1 MALSIEI
8 RHGYVYLVEARTG
21 KMSVGIQKTHYFEYP
36 DDWVTES
43 GIVNL
48 EGFATLLSQHLKEQ
62 NMRDK
67 KAYFCINNNAVIYRE
82 LNIPKVDEKRVH
94 LLVKTEMMSALNLTP
109 DYIMDYIYLNDVEVE
124 GNVQSRVLGVAMQ
137 IKAIE
142 SLLEVAKLCKLD
154 VQGIDSATNSIV
166 KMMDE
171 NPLLENTNQ
180 LIVADIGNGHLRLYL
195 FENGIYALSRNNKII
210 SYKEVTPEE
219 VTNSI
224 VDNINKMIQ
233 FSYTRKNGSDSK
245 KIIITGIDEE
255 LEDVKRFVSENLL
268 VDCEILGK
276 PHYVTGHKFENR
288 YTNAVGA
295 LLRK

>member
-36 DDWVTES
+36 DDWATES

-48 EGFATLLSQHLKEQ
+48 EGFASLLLQHLKEQ

-82 LNIPKVDEKRVH
+82 LNIPKVEEKKVH

-137 IKAIE
+137 VKAIE

-154 VQGIDSATNSIV
+154 VQGIDSATNSII

-210 SYKEVTPEE
+210 SYKEVTSEE

-255 LEDVKRFVSENLL
+255 LEDVQRFVSENLL

-276 PHYVTGHKFENR
+276 PHYVTGQKFENR

>member
-21 KMSVGIQKTHYFEYP
+21 KMSVGIQKTHYFDYP
-36 DDWVTES
+36 EDWVTES

-48 EGFATLLSQHLKEQ
+48 EGFASLLLQHLKEQ

-82 LNIPKVDEKRVH
+82 LNIPKVEEKKVY

-137 IKAIE
+137 FKAIE

-154 VQGIDSATNSIV
+154 VQGIDSATNSII

-255 LEDVKRFVSENLL
+255 LEDVQRFVSENLL
-268 VDCEILGK
+268 VDCEILSK
-276 PHYVTGHKFENR
+276 PHYVTGQKFENR

>member
-48 EGFATLLSQHLKEQ
+48 EGFASLLLQHLKEQ

-82 LNIPKVDEKRVH
+82 LNIPKVDEKKVH

-137 IKAIE
+137 VKAIE

-154 VQGIDSATNSIV
+154 VQGIDSATNSII

-171 NPLLENTNQ
+171 NPMLENTNQ

-255 LEDVKRFVSENLL
+255 LEDVQRFVSENLL

-276 PHYVTGHKFENR
+276 PHYVTGQKFENR

>member
-36 DDWVTES
+36 EDWVTES

-48 EGFATLLSQHLKEQ
+48 EGFSSLLLQHLKEQ
-62 NMRDK
+62 NIREK
-67 KAYFCINNNAVIYRE
+67 KVYFCINNNAVIYRE
-82 LNIPKVDEKRVH
+82 LNIPKVDEKKVH

-137 IKAIE
+137 TKAIQ
-142 SLLEVAKLCKLD
+142 SLLDVAKLCKMD
-154 VQGIDSATNSIV
+154 VQGIDSATNSII

-195 FENGIYALSRNNKII
+195 FEKGVYALSRNNKII
-210 SYKEVTPEE
+210 SFKDVTTEE

-245 KIIITGIDEE
+245 KVVITGIDEE
-255 LEDVKRFVSENLL
+255 LIDVQKFVSENLL
-268 VDCEILGK
+268 VDCVILKK
-276 PHYVTGHKFENR
+276 PHYVSGSKFENR

>member
-48 EGFATLLSQHLKEQ
+48 EGFASLLLQHLKEQ

-82 LNIPKVDEKRVH
+82 LNIPKVEEKKVH

-137 IKAIE
+137 VKAIE

-154 VQGIDSATNSIV
+154 VQGIDSATNSII

-255 LEDVKRFVSENLL
+255 LEDVQRFVSENLL

-276 PHYVTGHKFENR
+276 PHYVTGQKFENR

>member
-8 RHGYVYLVEARTG
+8 RHGYVYLIEARTG

-36 DDWVTES
+36 DDWVSES
-43 GIVNL
+43 GIVNV
-48 EGFATLLSQHLKEQ
+48 EGFASLLMQHLKEQ

-82 LNIPKVDEKRVH
+82 LNIPKVEEKKVH

-109 DYIMDYIYLNDVEVE
+109 DYIMDYIYLNDVEIE

-154 VQGIDSATNSIV
+154 VQGIDSATNSII
-166 KMMDE
+166 KMMEE

-233 FSYTRKNGSDSK
+233 FSYTRKSGSDSK
-245 KIIITGIDEE
+245 KIVITGIDEE
-255 LEDVKRFVSENLL
+255 LEAVQKFVSENLL
-268 VDCEILGK
+268 VDCEVLGK
-276 PHYVTGHKFENR
+276 PHYVTDHKFENR

>member
-48 EGFATLLSQHLKEQ
+48 EGFASLLLQHLKEQ

-82 LNIPKVDEKRVH
+82 LNIPKVEEKKVH

-137 IKAIE
+137 VKAIE

-154 VQGIDSATNSIV
+154 VQGIDSATNSII

-171 NPLLENTNQ
+171 NPMLENTNQ

-245 KIIITGIDEE
+245 KIVITGIDEE
-255 LEDVKRFVSENLL
+255 LKDVQKFVSENLL
-268 VDCEILGK
+268 VDCEILKK
-276 PHYVTGHKFENR
+276 PHYVTGGKFENR

>member
-36 DDWVTES
+36 DDWVSES
-43 GIVNL
+43 GIVNV
-48 EGFATLLSQHLKEQ
+48 EGFASLLMQHLKEQ

-82 LNIPKVDEKRVH
+82 LNIPKVEEKKVH

-109 DYIMDYIYLNDVEVE
+109 DYIMDYIYLNDVEIE

-154 VQGIDSATNSIV
+154 VQGIDSATNSII
-166 KMMDE
+166 KMMEE

-219 VTNSI
+219 VTNS
-224 VDNINKMIQ
+224 
-233 FSYTRKNGSDSK
+233 
-245 KIIITGIDEE
+245 
-255 LEDVKRFVSENLL
+255 
-268 VDCEILGK
+268 
-276 PHYVTGHKFENR
+276 
-288 YTNAVGA
+288 
-295 LLRK
+295 

>member
-1 MALSIEI
+1 
-8 RHGYVYLVEARTG
+8 
-21 KMSVGIQKTHYFEYP
+21 
-36 DDWVTES
+36 
-43 GIVNL
+43 
-48 EGFATLLSQHLKEQ
+48 
-62 NMRDK
+62 
-67 KAYFCINNNAVIYRE
+67 
-82 LNIPKVDEKRVH
+82 
-94 LLVKTEMMSALNLTP
+94 MSALNLTP

-137 IKAIE
+137 VKAIE

-154 VQGIDSATNSIV
+154 VQGIDSATNSII

-255 LEDVKRFVSENLL
+255 LEDVQRFVSENLL

-276 PHYVTGHKFENR
+276 PHYVTGQKFENR

>member
-48 EGFATLLSQHLKEQ
+48 EGFSSLLLQHLKEQ

-67 KAYFCINNNAVIYRE
+67 KVHFCINNNAVIYRE
-82 LNIPKVDEKRVH
+82 LNIPKVDEKKVH

-109 DYIMDYIYLNDVEVE
+109 DYIMDYVYLNDVEVE

-154 VQGIDSATNSIV
+154 VQGIDSATNSII

-171 NPLLENTNQ
+171 SPLLESTTQ

-245 KIIITGIDEE
+245 KIVITGIDEE
-255 LEDVKRFVSENLL
+255 LEDVQKFVSENLL
-268 VDCEILGK
+268 VDCEILKK
-276 PHYVTGHKFENR
+276 PHYVTGGKFENR

>member
-48 EGFATLLSQHLKEQ
+48 EGFASLLLQHLKEQ

-82 LNIPKVDEKRVH
+82 LNIPKVEEKKVH

-137 IKAIE
+137 VKAIE

-154 VQGIDSATNSIV
+154 VQGIDSATNSII

-195 FENGIYALSRNNKII
+195 FENGVYALSRNNKII
-210 SYKEVTPEE
+210 SFKDVTSEE

-255 LEDVKRFVSENLL
+255 LEDVQRFVSENLL

-276 PHYVTGHKFENR
+276 PHYVTGQKFENR

>member
-48 EGFATLLSQHLKEQ
+48 EGFASLLLQHLKEQ

-82 LNIPKVDEKRVH
+82 LNIPKVEEKKVH

-154 VQGIDSATNSIV
+154 VQGIDSATNSII
-166 KMMDE
+166 KMMEE

-255 LEDVKRFVSENLL
+255 LEDVQRFVSENLL

-276 PHYVTGHKFENR
+276 PHYVTGQKFENR

>member
-48 EGFATLLSQHLKEQ
+48 EGFASLLLQHLKEQ

-82 LNIPKVDEKRVH
+82 LNIPKVEEKKVH

-137 IKAIE
+137 VKAIE

-154 VQGIDSATNSIV
+154 VQGIDSATNSII

-210 SYKEVTPEE
+210 SYKEVTSEE

-255 LEDVKRFVSENLL
+255 LEDVQRFVSENLL

-276 PHYVTGHKFENR
+276 PHYVTGQKFENR

>member
-48 EGFATLLSQHLKEQ
+48 EGFASLLLQHLKEQ

-82 LNIPKVDEKRVH
+82 LNIPKVEEKKVH

-137 IKAIE
+137 VKAIE

-154 VQGIDSATNSIV
+154 VQGIDSATNSII

-171 NPLLENTNQ
+171 NPMLENTNQ

-255 LEDVKRFVSENLL
+255 LEDVQRFVSENLL

-276 PHYVTGHKFENR
+276 PHYVTGQKFENR

>member
-21 KMSVGIQKTHYFEYP
+21 KMSAALQKTHYYEFPE
-36 DDWVTES
+36 DWVTES
-43 GIVNL
+43 GIVNP
-48 EGFATLLSQHLKEQ
+48 EGFASLLLQHLKEQ

-67 KAYFCINNNAVIYRE
+67 KVVFCINNNAVIYRE
-82 LNIPKVDEKRVH
+82 LNIPKVDEKKVH
-94 LLVKTEMMSALNLTP
+94 LLIKTEMMSALNLTP
-109 DYIMDYIYLNDVEVE
+109 DYVMDYIYLNDVEVE

-137 IKAIE
+137 AKAIE

-154 VQGIDSATNSIV
+154 VQSIDSATNSII

-171 NPLLENTNQ
+171 NPLVANTNQ

-195 FENGIYALSRNNKII
+195 FENGVYALSRNNKII
-210 SYKEVTPEE
+210 SYKEVSPEE

-245 KIIITGIDEE
+245 KVLITGIDEE
-255 LEDVKRFVSENLL
+255 LEDVQRFVSENLL
-268 VDCEILGK
+268 IDCEILGK
-276 PHYVTGHKFENR
+276 PHFVTGHKFENR

>member
-36 DDWVTES
+36 DDWVSES
-43 GIVNL
+43 GIVNV
-48 EGFATLLSQHLKEQ
+48 EGFASLLMQHLKEQ

-82 LNIPKVDEKRVH
+82 LNIPKVEEKKVH

-109 DYIMDYIYLNDVEVE
+109 DYIMDYIYLNDVEIE

-154 VQGIDSATNSIV
+154 VQGIDSATNSII
-166 KMMDE
+166 KMMEE

-233 FSYTRKNGSDSK
+233 FSYTRKSGSDSK
-245 KIIITGIDEE
+245 KIVITGIDEE
-255 LEDVKRFVSENLL
+255 LEAVQRFVSENLL

>member
-8 RHGYVYLVEARTG
+8 RHGYVYLVEAHTG

-48 EGFATLLSQHLKEQ
+48 EGFASLLSQHLKEQ

-82 LNIPKVDEKRVH
+82 LNIPKVEEKKVH

-154 VQGIDSATNSIV
+154 VQGIDSATNSII
-166 KMMDE
+166 KMMEE

-219 VTNSI
+219 VTNTI

-255 LEDVKRFVSENLL
+255 LEDVQRFVSENLL

-276 PHYVTGHKFENR
+276 PHYVTGQKFENR

>member
-36 DDWVTES
+36 EDWVTES

-48 EGFATLLSQHLKEQ
+48 EGFASLLLQHLKEQ

-82 LNIPKVDEKRVH
+82 LNIPKVEEKKVH

-137 IKAIE
+137 VKAIE

-154 VQGIDSATNSIV
+154 VQGIDSATNSII

-255 LEDVKRFVSENLL
+255 LEDVQRFVSENLL

-276 PHYVTGHKFENR
+276 PHYVTGQKFENR